1 MHLASRLLHNY
12 LIAPDACVLLGL
24 EVRRGSNWTSIPF
37 LAIETLQN
45 NYTSSSSLFI
55 CGPGLVTSVIAKRDW
70 LSLDVTQFKSI
81 I

>member
-1 MHLASRLLHNY
+1 MYLASRLLYNY

-37 LAIETLQN
+37 LTIKTLQN

-55 CGPGLVTSVIAKRDW
+55 YGPRLVTSVIAKRD
-70 LSLDVTQFKSI
+70 
-81 I
+81 